1 MGKGS
6 GRDSVQE
13 DRSKVQGGRLTINE
27 RIDTTSSEVGGKVSE
42 LIKV

>member
-6 GRDSVQE
+6 EGDSVQG

-27 RIDTTSSEVGGKVSE
+27 RNHTTSSQVGGKVSK
-42 LIKV
+42 LIWM